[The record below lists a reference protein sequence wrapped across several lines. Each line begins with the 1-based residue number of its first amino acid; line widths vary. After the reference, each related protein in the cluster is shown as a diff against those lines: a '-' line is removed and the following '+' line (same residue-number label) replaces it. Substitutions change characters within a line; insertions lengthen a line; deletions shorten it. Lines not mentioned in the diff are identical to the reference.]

1 MIALTVRTNTSGKA
15 VACHG
20 VGLRP
25 GMVCMRTTARKYRFA
40 ARMNCCRR
48 FDGKNVSGV
57 YFEVRIRLFVGPLAL
72 ANPMATS
79 HRRRRPL
86 LA

>member
-1 MIALTVRTNTSGKA
+1 
-15 VACHG
+15 
-20 VGLRP
+20 
-25 GMVCMRTTARKYRFA
+25 
-40 ARMNCCRR
+40 MNCCRR